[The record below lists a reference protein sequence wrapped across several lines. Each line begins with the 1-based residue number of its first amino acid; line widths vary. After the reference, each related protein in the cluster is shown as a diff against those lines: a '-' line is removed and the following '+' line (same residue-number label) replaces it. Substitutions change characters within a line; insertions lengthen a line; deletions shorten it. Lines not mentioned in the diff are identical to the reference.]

1 MLQFTVPGM
10 KCGGCANSI
19 RKALAAVPGITG
31 IQADPPHR
39 RLAVDGDVGADLII
53 RTLADAS
60 YDAAPAA

>member
-19 RKALAAVPGITG
+19 RKALVAVPGVTD
-31 IQADPPHR
+31 IQADPPNR

-53 RTLADAS
+53 RTLADAG

>member
-10 KCGGCANSI
+10 TCGGCANAI
-19 RKALAAVPGITG
+19 RKALAAVPGVTD
-31 IQADPPHR
+31 IQADPPNR

-53 RTLADAS
+53 RTLADAG